1 MLSTGSS
8 ASSQG
13 RLIEWNGYSD
23 QGLHLVLF
31 SATPSNEVGCPA
43 GAQAKLSQH
52 YTHCLS
58 TDGKAVSGGNPAPIP
73 EPDLDG
79 LLRCTI
85 TGHSRSWV
93 D

>member
-1 MLSTGSS
+1 MLSTGSP

-23 QGLHLVLF
+23 QGLHLVLL
-31 SATPSNEVGCPA
+31 SATPSIEVGCPA
-43 GAQAKLSQH
+43 EAQAKLSQH

-58 TDGKAVSGGNPAPIP
+58 TDGKAVSGARNPAPIP

-79 LLRCTI
+79 LFRCTV
-85 TGHSRSWV
+85 TGHNSP
-93 D
+93 